1 MNETYSLVA
10 FSFLFF
16 VISAFWSL
24 KAFFE
29 IFKRAIKFITRGEV
43 DGDNLVN
50 TDQFTRD
57 FTLNLWKAWVLSLL
71 KSCFKV
77 IHSFENVENL
87 LLANTET
94 LVSFGL
100 TFSMLGFNWYVK
112 ASLVE
117 VRSSFPIVKLF
128 ELLSHTKVLSEAI
141 LNISF
146 SLIVLSLL
154 EIIGKGKKWILGL
167 LKLCLA
173 STLIQTLL
181 LLQLDAWLN
190 LTGGSVRCDIEK
202 VNIWLKI
209 ALLYKNHYILMDI
222 HRSLIPSDSA
232 VTFSSSLKSSFSPK
246 FWPDAPL
253 MLAVFYIYFLP
264 VDFF

>member
-1 MNETYSLVA
+1 MNETNPLIA
-10 FSFLFF
+10 FSLLFLI
-16 VISAFWSL
+16 ISTLWCL
-24 KAFFE
+24 KALL
-29 IFKRAIKFITRGEV
+29 KVLKGAIEFITRGEV
-43 DGDNLVN
+43 NSNNLID
-50 TDQFTRD
+50 THQLTRD
-57 FTLNLWKAWVLSLL
+57 FTLDLRKTWILSFLEGCL
-71 KSCFKV
+71 KI

-87 LLANTET
+87 LLANTES

-100 TFSMLGFNWYVK
+100 TFGMLGFNWYVK

-146 SLIVLSLL
+146 SLIVLSLF
-154 EIIGKGKKWILGL
+154 EIIGKGKKWILCL

-173 STLIQTLL
+173 GTLIQTLL
-181 LLQLDAWLN
+181 LLQLDTWLN
-190 LTGGSVRCDIEK
+190 LTWGSVRCDIEK

-209 ALLYKNHYILMDI
+209 ALLYNNHYILMDI